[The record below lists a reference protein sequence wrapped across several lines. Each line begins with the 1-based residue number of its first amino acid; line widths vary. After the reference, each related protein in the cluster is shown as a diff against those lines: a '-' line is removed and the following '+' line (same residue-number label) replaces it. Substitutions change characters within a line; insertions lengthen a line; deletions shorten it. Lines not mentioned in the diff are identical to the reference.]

1 MRHRFTRE
9 DCLDYVFWKLQNGDC
24 EILALFELVAMKQE
38 WISLE
43 TYKETAEVLY
53 NRLKNQEDGK
63 DCIL

>member
-9 DCLDYVFWKLQNGDC
+9 DCLYYVFWKLQNGDC

-53 NRLKNQEDGK
+53 KRLKEQD
-63 DCIL
+63 DA

>member
-53 NRLKNQEDGK
+53 KRLKEQD
-63 DCIL
+63 DA